1 MTRQL
6 IVPMLLAVVAGA
18 ACAKKDSDNIP
29 AAAREA
35 AASAP
40 APPLPPSATS
50 VDVCAMLSRADV
62 ESVIGKLTEEPKAS
76 AAQGSLLGE
85 CTYTSVDVKAIPIKV
100 ALVSVS
106 ARPAG
111 EFEGSVQAFGKSR
124 PMTPVP
130 GLRAKAFGG
139 SGTILFQPVG
149 KPYFIM
155 VTGTKSLEVAKKLKS

>member
-1 MTRQL
+1 
-6 IVPMLLAVVAGA
+6 MLLAVVAGV

-35 AASAP
+35 AAS

-130 GLRAKAFGG
+130 GLRAKAFEG